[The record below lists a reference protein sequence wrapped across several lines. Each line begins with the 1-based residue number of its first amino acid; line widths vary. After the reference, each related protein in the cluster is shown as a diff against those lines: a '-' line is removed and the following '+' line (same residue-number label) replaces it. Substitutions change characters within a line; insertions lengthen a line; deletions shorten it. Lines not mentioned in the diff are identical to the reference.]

1 MRRMALPVDL
11 KPYVSAD
18 GAEVDAVPEFYF
30 QVLLVGMRR
39 VQELPFKYMY
49 EQIYKWLLE
58 VVSGD
63 ELVEVQE
70 FFDNLP
76 EVCEMSK
83 MGLKE
88 VDELFRNVMALDDD
102 DEEENLDEEGMEVTQ
117 ADKQHTVLISEM
129 IQWLSRFDGAGKG
142 GGGGGTG

>member
-1 MRRMALPVDL
+1 MDLRPFMNLEGTEVEAL
-11 KPYVSAD
+11 
-18 GAEVDAVPEFYF
+18 PEFYF
-30 QVLLVGMRR
+30 QVLLVALKR
-39 VQELPFKYMY
+39 VQELPFKHMY

-70 FFDNLP
+70 FYENLP

-88 VDELFRNVMALDDD
+88 VDDLFRNVMALDDD
-102 DEEENLDEEGMEVTQ
+102 DEEEEFMEEGAIGSVN
-117 ADKQHTVLISEM
+117 KQHTVLIAE
-129 IQWLSRFDGAGKG
+129 
-142 GGGGGTG
+142 